1 MGAKAF
7 KAHNGEF
14 LAAEEGH
21 LYTLGVLVTNVNS
34 TLKNT
39 TEERKFH
46 SRLTMD
52 ISSQ

>member
-21 LYTLGVLVTNVNS
+21 LYTLGVLGDKCKFH
-34 TLKNT
+34 KNT